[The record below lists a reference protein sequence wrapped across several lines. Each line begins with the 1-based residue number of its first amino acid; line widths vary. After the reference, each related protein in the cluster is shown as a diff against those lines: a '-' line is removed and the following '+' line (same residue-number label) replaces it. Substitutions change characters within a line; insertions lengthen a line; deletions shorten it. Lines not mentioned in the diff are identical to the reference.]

1 MALSRRPVMK
11 KNPLSKPQKRLLK
24 ESLRSLFST
33 EFIQEE
39 VNADSQKEDSEKL
52 KRMVIKNALNAI
64 VLDN

>member
-1 MALSRRPVMK
+1 MK

-33 EFIQEE
+33 EFIQDE